1 MTHCDQLLQVLS
13 DGRPHDHRQ
22 LYALG
27 MIVHSRISDLRRRG
41 VPIVHWRENGTS
53 FYQLGRELT
62 EREQL
67 VSQGQA
73 APPDGSGESGT
84 GNPRPRSVSSWLC
97 PECGG
102 DARDGHF
109 ADCKLAG
116 TGSETRRP
124 LGSTTVRV
132 DTATPLFDGVPV
144 PAEIVGQLSLEAA

>member
-1 MTHCDQLLQVLS
+1 VTHCDQLLQVLS

-41 VPIVHWRENGTS
+41 IPINHWRENGTS
-53 FYQLGRELT
+53 FYQLGSELT
-62 EREQL
+62 ER
-67 VSQGQA
+67 GNA
-73 APPDGSGESGT
+73 NRAPGSSR
-84 GNPRPRSVSSWLC
+84 NPGGATEVPRPASPRSVSSS
-97 PECGG
+97 E
-102 DARDGHF
+102 F
-109 ADCKLAG
+109 AG

-124 LGSTTVRV
+124 LGSNTVRV